1 MRCLLFIVAAL
12 IASACTR
19 GLDHR
24 IDGSSEAAFKAS
36 LAKVRESASPEDVKG
51 LEDAMRVL
59 AITDLQ
65 VGFEGG
71 ILGAMEKVA
80 GKSPESLSEALL
92 PEVNGKTGRSIVEA
106 AAKRRRDLAGRQL
119 AQVSAEIAALGK
131 AKADKESAKD
141 RLALIEVIEP
151 RLALTGSAGSRMAI
165 LDFKVR
171 NGTEELL
178 ANLSLRAIVTRGD
191 GVDVLTDDF
200 VFRSATP
207 MLPRETLPVRLPNT
221 APGKWNSPELARQQD
236 LSLKVLVLN
245 ADLASGGRLAASFE
259 QKEADRL
266 ALLEKLKPRLE
277 ALVAGK

>member
-1 MRCLLFIVAAL
+1 MRTLLL
-12 IASACTR
+12 IAATLLAAACAR

-24 IDGSSEAAFKAS
+24 IDGSSEAGLKAS
-36 LAKVRESASPEDVKG
+36 LAKVRESASAEDVKA
-51 LEDAMRVL
+51 LEDAMRAL
-59 AITDLQ
+59 AVTDLQ

-71 ILGAMEKVA
+71 ILGALEKVA
-80 GKSPESLSEALL
+80 GRSPESLAETLL
-92 PEVNGKTGRSIVEA
+92 AEVHGKTGREIVA
-106 AAKRRRDLAGRQL
+106 AADKRKRDLASRQL
-119 AQVSAEIAALGK
+119 AEANAEIAALRK
-131 AKADKESAKD
+131 ARTDKEAAKD
-141 RLALIEVIEP
+141 KLALVQVLDP
-151 RLALTGSAGSRMAI
+151 RMALTGSAGSRMAI

-221 APGKWNSPELARQQD
+221 APGKWNSPELAKQQD
-236 LSLKVLVLN
+236 LSLKILVLN

-259 QKEADRL
+259 QKEAERL
-266 ALLEKLKPRLE
+266 ALLERQKPRLE
-277 ALVAGK
+277 ALAGTK